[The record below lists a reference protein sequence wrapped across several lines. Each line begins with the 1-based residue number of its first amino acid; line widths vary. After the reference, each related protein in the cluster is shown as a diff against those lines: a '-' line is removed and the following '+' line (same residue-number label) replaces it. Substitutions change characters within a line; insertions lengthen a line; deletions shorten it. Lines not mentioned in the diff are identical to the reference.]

1 MTKAQKIAAAW
12 AGLPAADLSD
22 EVKHLVQTRDAG
34 ARAIWAAVRED
45 AVLAARVRG
54 SLAGLKAEYRG
65 HRDEAMW
72 LLWVNQVQQQLAVPA
87 TAPAPAAVPSRD
99 EARDDDEPTAGI
111 SLPAPAAPRQAV
123 AAPALLFQEP
133 LSS

>member
-87 TAPAPAAVPSRD
+87 TAPVPSRD
-99 EARDDDEPTAGI
+99 EARDDDEPTAEI

-123 AAPALLFQEP
+123 AAPALLFHEP

>member
-12 AGLPAADLSD
+12 SGLSAADLTD
-22 EVKHLVQTRDAG
+22 EVRHLVQTRDAG
-34 ARAIWAAVRED
+34 ARAIWVAVREN

-87 TAPAPAAVPSRD
+87 AAPAPAPAPVQD
-99 EARDDDEPTAGI
+99 EVADDDAVVEI
-111 SLPAPAAPRQAV
+111 SLPAPAAPRRAG

>member
-12 AGLPAADLSD
+12 SVLPAADLSD

-87 TAPAPAAVPSRD
+87 TEPAPAAVPPRD
-99 EARDDDEPTAGI
+99 EARDDEPTAEI
-111 SLPAPAAPRQAV
+111 SLPAPAAPRRAV